1 MKKEHVRIGSTV
13 IFSLI
18 FGFAFIWANSWFF
31 QHPVEWGVPQST
43 YLIVMIALFF
53 IDTIA
58 FIFMQLYFIY
68 NRQEFSNC
76 ILSLAFLSCLIYFV
90 QTVITVQQPVDS
102 HADISI
108 ITNDVAIYYLF
119 RQINLCLLIV
129 LALICKIFENRK
141 QRANRLKKTM
151 LIISLTCLFIVP
163 FVSHVVSSHHEIL
176 SLDLVEYVSAYKKID
191 LDTIHITVIIVMW
204 LALLLANLYYNRFR
218 YDIWNGVSVIAFSAV
233 LYNMAILFSN
243 GNSAFVWYVSRSV
256 EIFSKLTV
264 MSIFMCHIFH
274 ALRVTKDIAHRDPL
288 TNIFNRSYFFNE
300 LKGQVNSGDNK
311 PFCVM
316 IMDIDHFKSV
326 NDTWG
331 HPEGDKVIKAV
342 VDIIGKSIRPDD
354 VLARVGGEEF
364 GVMLTHLERKEGE
377 ELAERIRKNVEQL
390 TDNNPQYAIAQK
402 VTISIGV
409 VVTQGDV
416 LHPSDI
422 YRLADNALYNA
433 KATGRNK
440 VIVTDGRLPDAYA

>member
-1 MKKEHVRIGSTV
+1 MKKEYVRIGSTV

-18 FGFAFIWANSWFF
+18 LGFAFILANSWFF

-129 LALICKIFENRK
+129 LALICKVFENRK

-163 FVSHVVSSHHEIL
+163 FV
-176 SLDLVEYVSAYKKID
+176 
-191 LDTIHITVIIVMW
+191 
-204 LALLLANLYYNRFR
+204 
-218 YDIWNGVSVIAFSAV
+218 
-233 LYNMAILFSN
+233 
-243 GNSAFVWYVSRSV
+243 
-256 EIFSKLTV
+256 
-264 MSIFMCHIFH
+264 
-274 ALRVTKDIAHRDPL
+274 
-288 TNIFNRSYFFNE
+288 
-300 LKGQVNSGDNK
+300 
-311 PFCVM
+311 
-316 IMDIDHFKSV
+316 
-326 NDTWG
+326 
-331 HPEGDKVIKAV
+331 
-342 VDIIGKSIRPDD
+342 
-354 VLARVGGEEF
+354 
-364 GVMLTHLERKEGE
+364 
-377 ELAERIRKNVEQL
+377 
-390 TDNNPQYAIAQK
+390 
-402 VTISIGV
+402 
-409 VVTQGDV
+409 
-416 LHPSDI
+416 
-422 YRLADNALYNA
+422 
-433 KATGRNK
+433 
-440 VIVTDGRLPDAYA
+440 